1 MLSFSDFP
9 LLLWL
14 FLAMIIGS
22 LIQKV
27 LEAAKEKL

>member
-9 LLLWL
+9 FLLWL

-22 LIQKV
+22 LTQEV